1 MLKTPLVQ
9 AIRTTALRERRLKE
23 LGIETVE
30 DLLMFF
36 PWRYTDQR
44 EVARTIDIKL
54 NEVNVIRGRLLT
66 IKNNSPWRR
75 KMEITTALIGDE
87 SGAVEAVWFNQ
98 PYLAKILAKG
108 REVIVS
114 GKAKYNK
121 KRERMFLQNPTVE
134 FIKDQQIHTARIV
147 PVYHETEIG
156 VPQRRNFA
164 KRSYAS
170 RQIHGKIS
178 SKWIREKLFPLMDF
192 ADEFEDFMPMEV
204 LARYKLM
211 PLNKAIRNVHFPETE
226 KNLDDAKRRLGFD
239 ELFLIQLAALHRRYL
254 WRKIS
259 KKEKKQMPSD
269 WELMKSFTRSLPW
282 PLTNAQKKAVYEI
295 IKDLEKPFPMSRLL
309 AGDTGSGKTVV
320 AAAAALHAIKA
331 GWQVC
336 LLAPTEIL
344 ACQHLKTIGKVLA
357 EFKIKPVLLTGSTP
371 TKDKKSVTFSLANGS
386 CSLVIGT
393 HALLQEGI
401 SFKRLGLAIID
412 EQHRFGVR
420 QRELLK
426 THESPHILNL
436 TATPIPRTLAL
447 VLYGDH
453 DLSILDEMPPGRQK
467 IITRVVPENKRLKA
481 YNWIKNEIEKGS
493 QAFIIFP
500 LIEGK
505 DALEERN
512 NGLASPR
519 LGLSEELQIKAAVS
533 EFERLKNE
541 IFPTLSIG
549 LLHGRM
555 KSEEKGAAMQAFNKG
570 KIQILVSTAVV
581 EVGVD
586 VPNAT
591 IMMIEGAERFGLAQL
606 HQFRGR
612 VGRGIKQS
620 YCFLFPTLQIPQI
633 LQRLNALVKYN
644 SGFKLAEVDL
654 QLRGPGEVYGT
665 AQSGIPDLKMAS
677 LGNSELIK
685 ETRAAATYII
695 ECDPELEKHPK
706 LKEKIYEQQNVA
718 IDY

>member
-1 MLKTPLVQ
+1 MTQLDTPLSK
-9 AIRTTALRERRLKE
+9 AIRTTPSHLRRLKE
-23 LGIETVE
+23 MKIETVA
-30 DLLMFF
+30 DILTYF

-44 EVARTIDIKL
+44 EVTRIIDIKL
-54 NEVNVIRGRLLT
+54 DEINVIRGRLLT
-66 IKNNSPWRR
+66 IKSGNPWRR
-75 KMEITTALIGDE
+75 RISITTSLISDE
-87 SGAVEAVWFNQ
+87 SGTVEAVWFNQ
-98 PYLAKILAKG
+98 PYLLRTLIQGK
-108 REVIVS
+108 EVIVS

-121 KRERMFLQNPTVE
+121 KKGRLFLQSPDIE
-134 FIKDQQIHTARIV
+134 LIKDQQIHTARIV
-147 PVYHETEIG
+147 PVYHETEISAARKA
-156 VPQRRNFA
+156 P
-164 KRSYAS
+164 
-170 RQIHGKIS
+170 GKIS

-192 ADEFEDFMPMEV
+192 ADEFEDFLPPEII
-204 LARYKLM
+204 KEHSLM
-211 PLNKAIRNVHFPETE
+211 ALNKAIRNVHFPESE
-226 KNLDDAKRRLGFD
+226 KTLDDAKRRLGFD
-239 ELFLIQLAALHRRYL
+239 ELFLIQLAALHRRYM
-254 WRKIS
+254 WRKTS
-259 KKEKKQMPSD
+259 KKEHKQMPAD
-269 WELMKSFTRSLPW
+269 WELMKTFTQSLPW
-282 PLTNAQKKAVYEI
+282 PLTNAQKKSIYEI
-295 IKDLEKPFPMSRLL
+295 IKDLEQPYPMSRLL
-309 AGDTGSGKTVV
+309 EGDTGSGKTVV
-320 AAAAALHAIKA
+320 AAAAILHAIKA

-344 ACQHLKTIGKVLA
+344 ARQHLKTITKVLA
-357 EFKIKPVLLTGSTP
+357 KFYIEPVLMTGSTP
-371 TKDKKSVTFSLANGS
+371 TKDKKSIIEGLANGS

-401 SFKRLGLAIID
+401 AFKRLGLAIID

-426 THESPHILNL
+426 THASPHVLNL

-467 IITRVVPENKRLKA
+467 IITRVVPENKRSEA

-500 LIEGK
+500 LIE
-505 DALEERN
+505 E
-512 NGLASPR
+512 
-519 LGLSEELQIKAAVS
+519 SEELQVKAAIS
-533 EFERLKNE
+533 EFERLKSD
-541 IFPTLSIG
+541 IFPGLSVG

-555 KSEEKGAAMQAFNKG
+555 KPEEKDTAMQAFSNG
-570 KIQILVSTAVV
+570 KIQVLVSTAVV

-612 VGRGIKQS
+612 VGRGQKQS

-695 ECDPELEKHPK
+695 ECDPELIKYTK
-706 LKEKIYEQQNVA
+706 LKGKILEQQNVA